1 MKEKR
6 AFFLVRTDVQNGV
19 KLSVRK
25 RERERERGGDC
36 RRGSVTG
43 EETSFRGNQSI
54 FPVRLESLSSFHFKK
69 GETKKE
75 RKKVAG
81 SI

>member
-25 RERERERGGDC
+25 RERERERDG